1 MTAFYRPLLEKLGV
15 TYPQYLVLLVLWG
28 RGPCRVKEL
37 GAALDLDSGTLSP
50 LLKRLESAGFIRR
63 ERRADDERSVSVS
76 LTGAG
81 AALKIRCERIPA
93 RVASAMGLDA
103 GGLARLHASVKRLG
117 EAVEA
122 AGSRPAS

>member
-1 MTAFYRPLLEKLGV
+1 VTAFYRPLLEKLGV
-15 TYPQYLVLLVLWG
+15 TYPQYLVLLVL
-28 RGPCRVKEL
+28 CRVKEL